1 MIKIIF
7 LISLISLLAAGCA
20 STVRYGEKINS
31 SPQKGKEIKP
41 GVVNVLTGVASFY
54 SDEFHGRKTANGEIY
69 DMNGLTAAHPFIP
82 FNTIIL
88 VTNLKNKKQV
98 KVRVNDRMPFRKDRI
113 IDLSLGAA
121 KALDMTND
129 GLAEVQL
136 EILEGREK

>member
-1 MIKIIF
+1 MIKKIV
-7 LISLISLLAAGCA
+7 LVSLISLLAAGCA
-20 STVRYGEKINS
+20 STIRYGEKVNS
-31 SPQKGKEIKP
+31 SSKREKEIKP
-41 GVVNVLTGVASFY
+41 GVVNVLTGIASFY

-82 FNTIIL
+82 FNTVIL
-88 VTNLKNKKQV
+88 VTNLKNNKQV

-121 KALDMTND
+121 KALDMIDD

-136 EILEGREK
+136 EILDGDKK